1 MKKLLLMATG
11 GTIASVSTES
21 GLAPSLS
28 GKELLAN
35 VPLVHDLCEFDFK
48 QVMNIDSTNM
58 RPQNWLQIR
67 DAIIESYDAYDGFI
81 ILHGTDTM
89 AYTAAA
95 LSYLIQNSEKPIVL
109 TGSQQPMAN
118 PFTDAKLNLYH
129 SVLYALDDRS
139 AGVVVVFGNEVIAGT
154 RAHKQRTL
162 SFNAFTSMNY
172 PPLAHIR
179 GNKIIRSAP
188 NEEQVDGGLTTYETL
203 NTRVIV
209 LKLTPELNPSIFY
222 LLKNDYDAIVLETF
236 GIGGIPSY
244 DGSFEEAITDW
255 IASGRTVVITTQVPE
270 EGLDLGV
277 YEVGRTYQDMPGVL
291 SGDDMTTEALV
302 AKTMWMLGQTTDQR
316 EQEKLFYQ
324 VICNDRIPQS
334 VDTEICE

>member
-28 GKELLAN
+28 GEELLAN

-139 AGVVVVFGNEVIAGT
+139 AGVVVVFGNEVI
-154 RAHKQRTL
+154 
-162 SFNAFTSMNY
+162 
-172 PPLAHIR
+172 
-179 GNKIIRSAP
+179 RSAP

-244 DGSFEEAITDW
+244 DGSYEEAITDW

-302 AKTMWMLGQTTDQR
+302 AKTMWMLGQTSNQR

>member
-28 GKELLAN
+28 GEELLAN
-35 VPLVHDLCEFDFK
+35 VPLVHDLCKFDFK
-48 QVMNIDSTNM
+48 QIMNIDSTNM
-58 RPQNWLQIR
+58 RPQDWLQIR

-244 DGSFEEAITDW
+244 DDSYEEAITDW

-270 EGLDLGV
+270 EGLDLGL

-302 AKTMWMLGQTTDQR
+302 AKTMWMLGQTSDQR